1 MKKAIVGKKLG
12 MTQIFLQ
19 DGRLVPVTVIQ
30 AGPCTV
36 VQKKTMEKDGYEAV
50 QFGFDAIPENRVE
63 KLVNKPE
70 AGHFKKA
77 GVAPMRT
84 LREFRLDDS
93 ASYEIG
99 QEVKAD
105 IFAEGEKVDIS
116 GITKGHGFTGAIYRW
131 NQHTG
136 PMAHG
141 SKYHRGLGSMS
152 ANSDPSRVFKNKH
165 MPGHYGVEKV
175 TVQNIEIVKVD
186 AERRPSLGPGTAPC
200 TSSRLR
206 SASTF
211 TISMF

>member
-1 MKKAIVGKKLG
+1 MKKALIGKKLG
-12 MTQIFLQ
+12 MTQIFLA

-36 VQKKTMEKDGYEAV
+36 TQLKTAEKDGYEAV
-50 QFGFDAIPENRVE
+50 QFGFDKVPQNRVE

-70 AGHFKKA
+70 AGHFNKA

-84 LREFRLDDS
+84 LREFRLDDA

-99 QEVKAD
+99 QTIKAD
-105 IFAEGEKVDIS
+105 VFAEGDAVDIT
-116 GITKGHGFTGAIYRW
+116 GISKGHGYTGAIYRW

-165 MPGHYGVEKV
+165 MPDCQLLQNQGENKV
-175 TVQNIEIVKVD
+175 TWGLVGRFFSCDSKKFF
-186 AERRPSLGPGTAPC
+186 A
-200 TSSRLR
+200 
-206 SASTF
+206 AS
-211 TISMF
+211 

>member
-1 MKKAIVGKKLG
+1 MKKALIGKKLG
-12 MTQIFLQ
+12 MTQIFLA

-36 VQKKTMEKDGYEAV
+36 TQLKTAEKDGYEAV
-50 QFGFDAIPENRVE
+50 QFGFDKVPQNRVE

-70 AGHFKKA
+70 AGHFNKA

-84 LREFRLDDS
+84 LREFRLDDA

-99 QEVKAD
+99 QTIKAD
-105 IFAEGEKVDIS
+105 VFAEGDAVDIT
-116 GITKGHGFTGAIYRW
+116 GISKGHGYTGAIYRW

-165 MPGHYGVEKV
+165 MPGHYGVERV
-175 TVQNIEIVKVD
+175 TIQNLSVVKVD
-186 AERRPSLGPGTAPC
+186 AERSLLLVRGAVPGPNEGILLIRNSCKA
-200 TSSRLR
+200 
-206 SASTF
+206 
-211 TISMF
+211 